1 MTIKDAI
8 YRELC
13 FGPALRGLV
22 DASQI
27 KQDMRGEVDA
37 LRKEGSYPIVIFRR
51 VVSSERN
58 DVRAAQER
66 IEIELIGLQSSA
78 SKGDDLLEK
87 IREAIIDYFE
97 GKRMTW
103 GKFDANGTPDPNG
116 GLRIAARYVNT
127 IEGFSEEM
135 DEKVQILLFDFSF
148 IRPTS

>member
-13 FGPALRGLV
+13 FGPVLQPFTNGSHV
-22 DASQI
+22 
-27 KQDMRGEVDA
+27 KQDMRSEVDA
-37 LRKEGSYPIVIFRR
+37 MRKEGTYPIVIFRR

-78 SKGDDLLEK
+78 AKGDDFLERM
-87 IREAIIDYFE
+87 REAIIDHFE
-97 GKRMTW
+97 GKRRTW
-103 GKFDANGTPDPNG
+103 GKFDAEGNPDPTG
-116 GLRIAARYVNT
+116 GLRMAARYVNT
-127 IEGFSEEM
+127 IEGFSEEL

-148 IRPTS
+148 IRPTQ